1 MAINNFLQG
10 FATQIANTGLKK
22 VAGNLPGL
30 NLSYSTGN
38 GLNASFGGNSSD
50 SLPLGPSS
58 NLSHYT
64 FPLDVMADP
73 GLGNQGH
80 YVMFYIN
87 EQVNAKIKF
96 GGKDGAAA
104 VPTGT
109 SERGIPDSIR
119 KITSVGNYTKVPNSS
134 GIKNQLNEDTPP
146 VDAIFGSGYESR
158 FNKGGALH
166 KRALAASRDRQA
178 VAIERAPTKRT
189 KTAIALYMPASV
201 TTGYSAQYTDT
212 EIGAVT
218 AGALKAYDQFAA
230 GNMSGG
236 LNEIGNMDKPLAEAL
251 KAMMLNTAGA
261 LPGFAGLK
269 AASEMR
275 KGVVL
280 SDRMELAFKGIDK
293 RTFQYEFK
301 MVPKSQDEANE
312 IRSIIFAFKS
322 NMLPEFAGS
331 SRAGRSLI
339 VPNTFDIEYMW
350 NGAENQFLHRIS
362 TCFLETMSVTYGGE
376 RYKTYAGI
384 NGDGA
389 PPVETSISLTFKEIE
404 LITRERVHEGF

>member
-1 MAINNFLQG
+1 MAFNNFLQG
-10 FATQIANTGLKK
+10 VATKVVNTGLKK

-30 NLSYSTGN
+30 NLSYNPGSGI
-38 GLNASFGGNSSD
+38 NAAFGGNSAD
-50 SLPLGPSS
+50 SLPLGPSA
-58 NLSHYT
+58 NLTHYT

-87 EQVNAKIKF
+87 EQAHAKIKF
-96 GGKDGAAA
+96 GGKGGAAS

-109 SERGIPDSIR
+109 SERGIPSSIK
-119 KITSVGNYTKVPNSS
+119 KITSLGNYTRATNSS
-134 GIKNQLNEDTPP
+134 GVKNQLNEDTPTYNDLRALG
-146 VDAIFGSGYESR
+146 VDHGLAIAET
-158 FNKGGALH
+158 

-189 KTAIALYMPASV
+189 KTAIAMYMPASV
-201 TTGYSAQYTDT
+201 TTGYAAQYTDT

-218 AGALKAYDQFAA
+218 REALRAYDQFAA
-230 GNMSGG
+230 GNMRGG
-236 LNEIGNMDKPLAEAL
+236 LQEIGNMDTALSEAL
-251 KAMMLNTAGA
+251 SAMMLNTAGA

-322 NMLPEFAGS
+322 NMLPEFVGGN
-331 SRAGRSLI
+331 RGGRRFL
-339 VPNTFDIEYMW
+339 VPNTFDIQYMYLQ
-350 NGAENQFLHRIS
+350 NSNHFLHHIS
-362 TCFLETMSVTYGGE
+362 TCVLENMNVAYGGD
-376 RYKTYAGI
+376 RYKTFEA
-384 NGDGA
+384 NADGA
-389 PPVETSISLTFKEIE
+389 PPMETTITLNFKEME
-404 LITRERVHEGF
+404 LITRERVFEGY